1 MAQLKRDKEKPNIQI
16 NKCSLSGW
24 LKVKRGECCLDGL
37 LPPIRN
43 YAWIHCFFY
52 AESEQVK
59 LCAVIKLQENPR
71 DISCMSRAL
80 LRFIKEERGNG
91 CQIHVNHEN
100 HFQPGSMQTHN
111 GGWLKGTLHESEL
124 LSSGSAAKR
133 RSSCARI
140 LGFYSCTENP
150 AMPTRPWQGKR
161 PDNRESPVVTDQ
173 SFHKWPSSGI
183 LLTTNHSLSLLQS
196 NL

>member
-1 MAQLKRDKEKPNIQI
+1 M
-16 NKCSLSGW
+16 
-24 LKVKRGECCLDGL
+24 KRGECCLDGL

-52 AESEQVK
+52 AESEQLK
-59 LCAVIKLQENPR
+59 LCAAIKLQENPR

-80 LRFIKEERGNG
+80 LRFIKEEQGNG
-91 CQIHVNHEN
+91 CHIHVNHEN
-100 HFQPGSMQTHN
+100 HFQPWSMQTHN

-124 LSSGSAAKR
+124 LSSGSAVKR
-133 RSSCARI
+133 RSSCAQN

-150 AMPTRPWQGKR
+150 TLPARPWRGSDLTMENLQWLQMR
-161 PDNRESPVVTDQ
+161 AFINDPV
-173 SFHKWPSSGI
+173 HAGI
-183 LLTTNHSLSLLQS
+183 FLNTNHSLSLLQS